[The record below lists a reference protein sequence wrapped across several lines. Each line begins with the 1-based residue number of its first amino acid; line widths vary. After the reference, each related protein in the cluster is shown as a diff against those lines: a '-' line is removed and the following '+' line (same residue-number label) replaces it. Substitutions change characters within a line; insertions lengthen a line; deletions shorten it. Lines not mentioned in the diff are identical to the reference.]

1 MTSNPTTTPVT
12 FDGCLGWLHQ
22 PASSQAKIGAV
33 LCNPFGYEALCVFR
47 GWRELADS
55 LSAGAGIPTLRFDYP
70 GTGDSSGNEEDP
82 DIFRAWID
90 SIKAAAAYLRATTG
104 VERLIFCGMRLGAT
118 LAAIAAEE
126 MGGVDTL
133 VMIAPVISG
142 KRYVRE
148 LAMQHSSWL
157 STADGLRVAASDDDG
172 RTTGAYGF
180 TLYPDTLEQ
189 LTAVNL
195 EKRSGPVAR
204 RVLIH
209 DSFDNAYTTR
219 LLERFRR
226 DGIDADLQIFPQYD
240 KFLVD
245 AWYSQPPREAFDSLL
260 TWLGLPHGMQKHAVP
275 DTLAPASGARIEFA
289 AGYETPVVF
298 GSTRYVGVYCRPRSP
313 TRGAPAVLFVNT
325 GGAHR
330 VGEARVAVL
339 MARRLAAQGIASL
352 RMDLGGLGDSQRRD
366 DSLTL
371 GAVYARQGVNDAKAG
386 VDWLLKAGHPKVVMF
401 GVCSG
406 AYVSIHTALAHPG
419 VVGCMSV
426 NLPFFMW
433 RRSLMRPG
441 AQSVESTVV
450 YWRAIRDLRK
460 WIRLLT
466 GRANGMTI
474 FAELVRRRCARV
486 LARLSGPFERRIG
499 FATSTGSIRRLMAGL
514 EHKGVQTSLIYG
526 SLDSGLEELTIHFG
540 ATGSELGALTNVTTK
555 VLDRVDHALFSR
567 TARETVINQF
577 EQFLHDRILD
587 AQDVTEVC
595 PAGLRTSSP

>member
-33 LCNPFGYEALCVFR
+33 LCSPFGYEALCAYR

-55 LSAGAGIPTLRFDYP
+55 LAAGAGIPALRFDYP
-70 GTGDSSGNEEDP
+70 GTGDSKGNQEDP
-82 DIFRAWID
+82 QIFRAWID

-104 VERLIFCGMRLGAT
+104 VERLIFCGVRLGAT

-133 VMIAPVISG
+133 VMIAPVITG

-148 LAMQHSSWL
+148 LAMQHKSWL
-157 STADGLRVAASDDDG
+157 STADGLRVAHSNDDG
-172 RTTGAYGF
+172 PAVGAYGF
-180 TLYPDTLEQ
+180 QLFPDTLEQ
-189 LTAVNL
+189 LTAVDL
-195 EKRSGPVAR
+195 EKQAGHVAR
-204 RVLIH
+204 RLLLH
-209 DSFDNAYTTR
+209 DTFDNAHTNR
-219 LLERFRR
+219 LLESYRR
-226 DGIDADLQIFPQYD
+226 QGVEADLQIFPEYD
-240 KFLVD
+240 KLLVD
-245 AWYSQPPREAFDSLL
+245 SWYSQPPREAFNTVL
-260 TWLGLPHGMQKHAVP
+260 TWLGWPPGTQAQPAP
-275 DTLAPASGARIEFA
+275 DTVAPAAGARIDFA

-298 GSTRYVGVYCRPRSP
+298 GGARYVGVFCRPRRP
-313 TRGAPAVLFVNT
+313 LQGAPAVLFVNT
-325 GGAHR
+325 GGVHR
-330 VGEARVAVL
+330 IGEGRVAVL

-371 GAVYARQGVNDAKAG
+371 GAVYARHGVTDAKVG

-426 NLPFFMW
+426 NMPFFIW

-441 AQSVESTVV
+441 ARSVESSLV

-460 WIRLLT
+460 WTRLLT
-466 GRANGMTI
+466 GQVNGMAI
-474 FAELVRRRCARV
+474 FLELARRRCARV
-486 LARLSGPFERRIG
+486 LARASGPFERCIG
-499 FATSTGSIRRLMAGL
+499 FATSTGAIRRIMTGL

-526 SLDSGLEELTIHFG
+526 SLDAGLEELTIHFG
-540 ATGSELGALTNVTTK
+540 PNGSELGVLTNVTTK
-555 VLDRVDHALFSR
+555 VLERVDHALFSR
-567 TARETVINQF
+567 SAREAVINQF
-577 EQFLHDRILD
+577 EQFLHERILD
-587 AQDVTEVC
+587 TEEVSELC
-595 PAGLRTSSP
+595 AAVLRTSSP